1 MIIFLKF
8 KLSTTEPLQDLGLL
22 WVQPQFGLCNQTGPN
37 WVNTTLAQS
46 SRDLITQSFCDK
58 VVIFFKLPFAIVDV
72 GNLNDVDAM
81 KDFSPQSQT
90 FNPMSDIRAADKGTI

>member
-1 MIIFLKF
+1 MFCLAFAIQVPIGPTPHWPIRSELQ
-8 KLSTTEPLQDLGLL
+8 EP
-22 WVQPQFGLCNQTGPN
+22 QT
-37 WVNTTLAQS
+37 QS
-46 SRDLITQSFCDK
+46 SCDK
-58 VVIFFKLPFAIVDV
+58 FVIFFKLPFAIVDV